1 MDGKGVL
8 TMVKNYILDTNVLIH
23 DPEAVYSFEDNN
35 IFIPLPVIEELD
47 KLKREQGRVGKNART
62 AIRIL
67 DELREKGDIH
77 QGVKLETG
85 GTLTIPVLS
94 EFDFDR
100 HQVKFLFEKYVDNWI
115 IAYSSYLKEHRKEP
129 TIIVSKDISLRIK
142 AAVLGIPAED
152 YLTDKSDLALL
163 PPGYMS
169 VNKLKEIDKEKLV
182 VNEYIES
189 QEGYYRFDGKEF
201 IEIDSKMKVF
211 SVTPKNKEQLFA
223 LDALLNDDIK
233 LVSLIG
239 IAGTGKTF
247 LALAAAL
254 QKTLQEGRYDNII
267 IARPLVPMGGKDI
280 GYLPG
285 ALEEK
290 ISPWMSGVMDNL
302 EYLCRLNSISF
313 KELMKKEII
322 ELEALTYIR
331 GRSIPK
337 QFIIVDEAQNLTPL
351 EIKTILTRAGEGTKI
366 VLTGDPYQIDTPYL
380 DESSNGLVHAASR
393 FRGQQIACHIVLSK
407 GERSE
412 LASLAA
418 SIL

>member
-1 MDGKGVL
+1 
-8 TMVKNYILDTNVLIH
+8 MVKNYILDTNVLIH
-23 DPEAVYSFEDNN
+23 DPEAIYSFEDNN
-35 IFIPLPVIEELD
+35 VFIPLPVIEELD

-62 AIRIL
+62 SIRLL
-67 DELREKGDIH
+67 DELRGKGNLH
-77 QGVKLETG
+77 SGVKLDTG

-94 EFDFDR
+94 EADFNR
-100 HQVKFLFEKYVDNWI
+100 YQVKFLFEKYVDNWI
-115 IAYSSYLKEHRKEP
+115 IAYSVYLKEHRKEP

-142 AAVLGIPAED
+142 ASALGIEAED
-152 YLTDKSDLALL
+152 YLTDKNDLALL
-163 PPGYMS
+163 PPGYI
-169 VNKLKEIDKEKLV
+169 KIDSIKKIEKEKLTP
-182 VNEYIES
+182 NEYIES
-189 QEGYYRFDGKEF
+189 DEGYYRFNGDDF
-201 IEIDSKMKVF
+201 VEIDSKLKVF
-211 SVTPKNKEQLFA
+211 GITPKNKEQLFA
-223 LDALLNDDIK
+223 LDALLNDEIK
-233 LVSLIG
+233 FVSLIG

-254 QKTLQEGRYDNII
+254 HKTLQEGTYDNII
-267 IARPLVPMGGKDI
+267 VARPLVPMGGKDI

-313 KELMKKEII
+313 KDLVKKEII

-351 EIKTILTRAGEGTKI
+351 EVKTILTRAGEGTKV

-393 FRGQQIACHIVLSK
+393 FRGQRIACHIILSK

-412 LASLAA
+412 LASLSAT
-418 SIL
+418 IL

>member
-1 MDGKGVL
+1 MI
-8 TMVKNYILDTNVLIH
+8 KNYILDTNVLIH
-23 DPEAVYSFEDNN
+23 DPEAIYSFEDNN
-35 IFIPLPVIEELD
+35 VFIPLPVIEELD
-47 KLKREQGRVGKNART
+47 KLKREQGRVGKNARMS
-62 AIRIL
+62 IRLL
-67 DELREKGDIH
+67 DELRGKGNLH
-77 QGVKLETG
+77 NGVKLDTG

-94 EFDFDR
+94 EADFNR
-100 HQVKFLFEKYVDNWI
+100 YQVKFLFEKYVDNWI
-115 IAYSSYLKEHRKEP
+115 IAYSIYLKEHRKEP

-142 AAVLGIPAED
+142 ASALGIEAED
-152 YLTDKSDLALL
+152 YLTDKNDLALL
-163 PPGYMS
+163 PPGYIKIDS
-169 VNKLKEIDKEKLV
+169 LKKIEKEKLTP
-182 VNEYIES
+182 NEYVES
-189 QEGYYRFDGKEF
+189 DEGYYRFDGDNF
-201 IEIDSKMKVF
+201 VEIDSKLKVF
-211 SVTPKNKEQLFA
+211 GITPKNKEQLFA
-223 LDALLNDDIK
+223 LDALLNDEIK

-254 QKTLQEGRYDNII
+254 NKTLQEGIYDNII
-267 IARPLVPMGGKDI
+267 VARPLVPMGGKDI

-313 KELMKKEII
+313 KDLVKKEII

-351 EIKTILTRAGEGTKI
+351 EVKTILTRAGEGTKV

-393 FRGQQIACHIVLSK
+393 FRGQRIACHIILSK

-412 LASLAA
+412 LASLSAT
-418 SIL
+418 IL

>member
-1 MDGKGVL
+1 
-8 TMVKNYILDTNVLIH
+8 MVKNYILDTNVLIH
-23 DPEAVYSFEDNN
+23 DPEAIYSFEDNN
-35 IFIPLPVIEELD
+35 VFIPLPVIEELD

-62 AIRIL
+62 SIRLL
-67 DELREKGDIH
+67 DELRGKGNLH
-77 QGVKLETG
+77 NGVKLDTG

-94 EFDFDR
+94 EADFNR
-100 HQVKFLFEKYVDNWI
+100 YQVKFLFEKYVDNWI
-115 IAYSSYLKEHRKEP
+115 IAYSVYLKEHRKEP

-142 AAVLGIPAED
+142 ASALGIEAED
-152 YLTDKSDLALL
+152 YLTDKNDLALL
-163 PPGYMS
+163 PPGYI
-169 VNKLKEIDKEKLV
+169 KIDSIKKIEKEKLTP
-182 VNEYIES
+182 NEYIES
-189 QEGYYRFDGKEF
+189 DEGYYRFNGDDF
-201 IEIDSKMKVF
+201 VEIDSRLKVF
-211 SVTPKNKEQLFA
+211 GITPKNKEQLFA
-223 LDALLNDDIK
+223 LDALLNDEIK
-233 LVSLIG
+233 FVSLIG

-254 QKTLQEGRYDNII
+254 HKTLQEGIYDNII
-267 IARPLVPMGGKDI
+267 VARPLVPMGGKDI

-313 KELMKKEII
+313 KDLVKKEII

-351 EIKTILTRAGEGTKI
+351 EVKTILTRAGEGTKV

-393 FRGQQIACHIVLSK
+393 FRGQRIACHIILSK

-412 LASLAA
+412 LASLSAT
-418 SIL
+418 IL

>member
-1 MDGKGVL
+1 
-8 TMVKNYILDTNVLIH
+8 MVKNFILDTNVLIH
-23 DPEAVYSFEDNN
+23 DPEAIFSFEDNN
-35 IFIPLPVIEELD
+35 VFIPLPVIEELD
-47 KLKREQGRVGKNART
+47 KLKREQGRVGKNARL

-67 DELREKGDIH
+67 DELRINGDLNNGI
-77 QGVKLETG
+77 KLKTG
-85 GTLTIPVLS
+85 GKLKISVLS
-94 EFDFDR
+94 ESDFDR

-115 IAYSSYLKEHRKEP
+115 ISYSMYLKENSNLP
-129 TIIVSKDISLRIK
+129 TIIVSKDTSLRIK
-142 AAVLGIPAED
+142 AAALGITAED

-163 PPGYMS
+163 PPGYIEVDS
-169 VNKLKEIDKEKLV
+169 LKDVAKDKLV
-182 VNEYIES
+182 PNEFVKCR
-189 QEGYYRFDGKEF
+189 EGYFRFNGNDLV
-201 IEIDSKMKVF
+201 EIDSKIKIF
-211 SVTPKNKEQLFA
+211 NISPKNIEQLYS

-247 LALAAAL
+247 LALASAL
-254 QKTLQEGRYDNII
+254 QKTLQEGKYDNII
-267 IARPLVPMGGKDI
+267 IARPFVPMGGKDI

-302 EYLCRLNSISF
+302 EYLCRLNNMSF
-313 KELMKKEII
+313 KELLKKEII

-331 GRSIPK
+331 GRSIPR

-351 EIKTILTRAGEGTKI
+351 EVKTIITRAGEGTKI

-380 DESSNGLVHAASR
+380 DENSNGLVHAASR
-393 FRGQQIACHIVLSK
+393 FRGQNIACHIILKK